1 MNFMDDLIQ
10 IIKTNF
16 STVILLSSIAF
27 LFKIVFYIFEQLRN
41 FNEDDSNIKM
51 NFQLSNFYYKVSYLV
66 FVIIGILL
74 TMFAASTWF

>member
-1 MNFMDDLIQ
+1 MNFMDDIIQ

-27 LFKIVFYIFEQLRN
+27 LFKIVFYIFEQLRK

>member
-1 MNFMDDLIQ
+1 MNFMDDSIQ

>member
-16 STVILLSSIAF
+16 NTVIILSSIVF

>member
-27 LFKIVFYIFEQLRN
+27 LFKIVFYIFEQLRE

-51 NFQLSNFYYKVSYLV
+51 NFQLSNFYYKVSYLI

>member
-1 MNFMDDLIQ
+1 MNLIGELRQ

-16 STVILLSSIAF
+16 STVILLISIAV
-27 LFKIVFYIFEQLRN
+27 LFKIIFYIFDQLSK
-41 FNEDDSNIKM
+41 FNKNESNIKM
-51 NFQLSNFYYKVSYLV
+51 NFQLSNFYYKVSYLI

>member
-16 STVILLSSIAF
+16 NTVIILSSIVF
-27 LFKIVFYIFEQLRN
+27 LFKIVFYIFEQLRE

-51 NFQLSNFYYKVSYLV
+51 NFQLSNFYYKVSYLI

>member
-16 STVILLSSIAF
+16 NTVIILSSIVF

-51 NFQLSNFYYKVSYLV
+51 NFQLSNFYYKVSYLI